1 MVTTETDL
9 VCLVPAERG
18 DDIIAAGGGGGGGGG
33 QQPQQKDS
41 EHSSHGSQT
50 SAPGGP
56 RLYSL
61 SVRPSVRPPPQ
72 RTMGA
77 VGQRSPQRI
86 QPPIRRSETPEQRAL
101 LHLGIGEELSGGIHR
116 VLAIRRYIRWFQSYR
131 ELYTVVLV
139 LRRYNDGYRYIR
151 GFIRWF

>member
-18 DDIIAAGGGGGGGGG
+18 DDIITAGGGGGGVSGGGGGG

-41 EHSSHGSQT
+41 EHSSHDSSGSQT

-61 SVRPSVRPPPQ
+61 SGPPPLNARWGRWGKGHRRGSTLQ
-72 RTMGA
+72 SG
-77 VGQRSPQRI
+77 GQRPQNK
-86 QPPIRRSETPEQRAL
+86 QHS
-101 LHLGIGEELSGGIHR
+101 
-116 VLAIRRYIRWFQSYR
+116 YI
-131 ELYTVVLV
+131 
-139 LRRYNDGYRYIR
+139 
-151 GFIRWF
+151 

>member
-1 MVTTETDL
+1 MTSYMHTIRFITVHCIVDELQSPIVAMVTTETDL

-18 DDIIAAGGGGGGGGG
+18 DDIITAGGGRDGGGGGGGGGGVSGGGGG

-101 LHLGIGEELSGGIHR
+101 LHLGIG
-116 VLAIRRYIRWFQSYR
+116 ARYMRWF
-131 ELYTVVLV
+131 
-139 LRRYNDGYRYIR
+139 
-151 GFIRWF
+151 